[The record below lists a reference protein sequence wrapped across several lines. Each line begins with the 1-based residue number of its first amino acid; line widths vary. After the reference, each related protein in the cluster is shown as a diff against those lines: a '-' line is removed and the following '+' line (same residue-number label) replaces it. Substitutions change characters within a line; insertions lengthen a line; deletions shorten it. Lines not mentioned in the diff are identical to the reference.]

1 MSAPAYLVPDYVAA
15 LHALLPRGRAWSRDG
30 DTTQTAVLTGLAE
43 VYEDSNQD
51 ANDLLVQA
59 FPATADEMLPEWE
72 YTFGLPESTTAYVPH
87 TVEGTSTEPLLLLL
101 PTASSLSER
110 QRRVVAALTNT
121 GGQSVAY
128 FIALAAALGFTIT
141 ITQFT
146 AYNVRKPVGVP
157 IAGDGWA
164 HTWRVNARA
173 ADAITYTPTADVV
186 PATPNFGNPT
196 LDAMM
201 GAFKPAHTVVIMA
214 YT

>member
-72 YTFGLPESTTAYVPH
+72 YTFGLPESTTAYV
-87 TVEGTSTEPLLLLL
+87 
-101 PTASSLSER
+101 SER

-196 LDAMM
+196 LDAVM